1 MTLWKGLFVTSSTF
15 IFNAYIQW
23 CISTYT
29 FGLRACRRFLWVL
42 RLPCRCECECE
53 WLFVSIFQ
61 PLDFSIS
68 IHPSIHFTMWNVCL
82 SSSERWKYL
91 LHPVHIN
98 AALISCVYFDGKH
111 FDPGTCESSTWGH
124 LRVSRVSEFMETSS
138 SSVPH
143 CIVSHQCL
151 LISCF
156 DPVCLHVPAVDGDD
170 DRCFKWHFSANNLL
184 SYWFPAQISCSALFP
199 QMDFVPL
206 LSFSP
211 PIFFSH
217 ASVFDRISNTD
228 FQDLFFPFYTPYSS
242 SPRLNSSTN

>member
-1 MTLWKGLFVTSSTF
+1 MWV
-15 IFNAYIQW
+15 W
-23 CISTYT
+23 VVVC
-29 FGLRACRRFLWVL
+29 LRMSA
-42 RLPCRCECECE
+42 
-53 WLFVSIFQ
+53 
-61 PLDFSIS
+61 PLLLHL
-68 IHPSIHFTMWNVCL
+68 HPLWNVCP

-98 AALISCVYFDGKH
+98 AALISCIYFDGKH
-111 FDPGTCESSTWGH
+111 FDPGTCESSTCSH
-124 LRVSRVSEFMETSS
+124 LRASRVYEFMETSS
-138 SSVPH
+138 IPH
-143 CIVSHQCL
+143 CIVSYQCL

-211 PIFFSH
+211 PILFSH
-217 ASVFDRISNTD
+217 VSVFDRISNTD
-228 FQDLFFPFYTPYSS
+228 FQDFFFPFYTPYSS